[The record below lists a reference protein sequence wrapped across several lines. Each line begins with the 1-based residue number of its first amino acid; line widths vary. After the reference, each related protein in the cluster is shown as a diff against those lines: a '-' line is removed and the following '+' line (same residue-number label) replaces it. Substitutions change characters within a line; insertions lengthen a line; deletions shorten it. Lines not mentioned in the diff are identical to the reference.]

1 METTIAMLA
10 CLVAVVA
17 LFVAIYGQY
26 SSRKQI
32 AQFEGRLRVRNN
44 EQDKKMTET
53 EAVINSLRKN
63 LMAECLEYTHQQTDT
78 FKAEQET
85 RMEEETQNVRE
96 LTNELFRLQ
105 NEVASQF
112 DGMLDWR
119 QEVEKTLG
127 IQVENQ
133 GVFVDHVR
141 AQLEDFAKRSRSL
154 PEQLDEVSG
163 KLEQIRRLK
172 RELIE
177 VQQPIQLDDWK
188 EGHQFQDEL
197 VTEGAV

>member
-1 METTIAMLA
+1 
-10 CLVAVVA
+10 
-17 LFVAIYGQY
+17 
-26 SSRKQI
+26 
-32 AQFEGRLRVRNN
+32 
-44 EQDKKMTET
+44 
-53 EAVINSLRKN
+53 
-63 LMAECLEYTHQQTDT
+63 YTHQQTDT

-141 AQLEDFAKRSRSL
+141 TQLEDFAKRSRSL

-197 VTEGAV
+197 VT

>member
-10 CLVAVVA
+10 CFVAVIA
-17 LFVAIYGQY
+17 IFVAIYGQY

-44 EQDKKMTET
+44 EQDKKMAET
-53 EAVINSLRKN
+53 EDIVNSLQKN
-63 LMAECLEYTHQQTDT
+63 LLEECLEYTHQQTDA
-78 FKAEQET
+78 FKVEQAK
-85 RMEEETQNVRE
+85 RMDEETQNVRE

-119 QEVEKTLG
+119 QEVEKTMG

-141 AQLEDFAKRSRSL
+141 QQLDGFVKTSRSL
-154 PEQLDEVSG
+154 PEQLDEISS

-172 RELIE
+172 RELSE

-188 EGHQFQDEL
+188 DDRQLPEEL